1 MKIINGIAVT
11 LALSASWTLATA
23 DGTTDMAGIRVVG
36 QTIDGTLVL
45 DDSVSGLST
54 WASPG
59 LTMASSDAV
68 DSAPTLLVIGHV
80 ESWDPK
86 TSILTVSGQRVTIAE
101 DATLLDAPRDIEAP
115 LTATN
120 LIWYL
125 QEGRYIAVAGDSFGG
140 GESLASHVIR
150 LDNEA
155 KPGTAPLYVRGALD
169 LVDDISGIAYMGSM
183 ALDLNNASSIG
194 DFPITGNVIELL
206 AYQANAGSAI
216 VSEYS
221 SLESVGFGS
230 RGSKVAGINGSGIK
244 GITGSGAKGITG
256 SGIRGITG
264 SGVKGI
270 TGSGVRGIT
279 GRGVKGITGSGVRG
293 ITGSGV
299 KGITGSGVR
308 GITGSGAK

>member
-1 MKIINGIAVT
+1 MKIINGIAAT
-11 LALSASWTLATA
+11 LALSASWAVANADATA
-23 DGTTDMAGIRVVG
+23 DMAGIRVVG
-36 QTIDGTLVL
+36 QTTDGTLVL
-45 DDSVSGLST
+45 DDSVSSLST

-59 LTMASSDAV
+59 LTMPASEAV
-68 DSAPTLLVIGHV
+68 ESAPTLLVIGHV

-101 DATLLDAPRDIEAP
+101 EASIIDVPRDIDAP
-115 LTATN
+115 LTASN

-140 GESLASHVIR
+140 GESLATHVIR

-183 ALDLNNASSIG
+183 ALDLNSATTIG
-194 DFPITGNVIELL
+194 DFPVTGNVVELL

-221 SLESVGFGS
+221 SLEAVGFGG
-230 RGSKVAGINGSGIK
+230 RGAKVAGINGSGV
-244 GITGSGAKGITG
+244 
-256 SGIRGITG
+256 R
-264 SGVKGI
+264 GI
-270 TGSGVRGIT
+270 TGSGVRGIN
-279 GRGVKGITGSGVRG
+279 GSGVRGITGSGVRG

-299 KGITGSGVR
+299 RGITGSGVR
-308 GITGSGAK
+308 

>member
-1 MKIINGIAVT
+1 MKIINGIAAT
-11 LALSASWTLATA
+11 LALSATWTLAAADATA
-23 DGTTDMAGIRVVG
+23 DMAGIRVVG

-59 LTMASSDAV
+59 LTMPASETV

-86 TSILTVSGQRVTIAE
+86 TSVLTVSGQRVTIAE
-101 DATLLDAPRDIEAP
+101 DATLVDVPRDIEAP

-140 GESLASHVIR
+140 GESLATHVIR

-183 ALDLNNASSIG
+183 ALDLNNASTIG
-194 DFPITGNVIELL
+194 EFPVTGNVVELL
-206 AYQANAGSAI
+206 AYQANAGNAI

-221 SLESVGFGS
+221 SLESLGFGS
-230 RGSKVAGINGSGIK
+230 RGSKVSGISGSGIK
-244 GITGSGAKGITG
+244 GISGSGARGISG
-256 SGIRGITG
+256 SGIKGISGSGARGISG
-264 SGVKGI
+264 SGV
-270 TGSGVRGIT
+270 
-279 GRGVKGITGSGVRG
+279 
-293 ITGSGV
+293 
-299 KGITGSGVR
+299 
-308 GITGSGAK
+308 AK